1 MEFFSV
7 DPGTIGGILLILGA
21 YFLWRGNLVYSV
33 GTYFVADIMWVV
45 LSVQA
50 HDMLGATLVSIGMFF
65 GLLVF
70 IKTQQ
75 GSFVKEL
82 HANTNHKKNNTD

>member
-1 MEFFSV
+1 MLAALYNIE
-7 DPGTIGGILLILGA
+7 PGTIGGILLILGA

-45 LSVQA
+45 LSIKA
-50 HDMLGATLVSIGMFF
+50 NDTLGAILVSIGMFF

-70 IKTQQ
+70 IKTQR
-75 GSFVKEL
+75 GTFVKDL
-82 HANTNHKKNNTD
+82 RT